1 MFESPSQTNER
12 PGRRVLAAA
21 AGIGILGMPVLTTP
35 PPSPSASRPA
45 SASVTPTQPASA
57 PTGAAPAGPNTPRA
71 PAGESDLGTRLYQQ
85 SCASCHGQQ
94 GEGTQRGPTLAGV
107 GPADTDFQLSTGRMP
122 LGKEGHSDMHRDPA
136 FSLAEISA
144 LVQHVASFAPGGG
157 PQIPVVTEGDVHS
170 GRELFL
176 TYCSACHSAAGV
188 GATLNNGRIAPSL
201 SRATSTQIGEAV
213 RVGPGLM
220 PQFPPDVLTDGDV
233 DAIAGYVAVLQSKH
247 GDLDRGGWSLGRLGP
262 FTEGAVAWVFGLAAL
277 AFLARRLG
285 KRAR

>member
-1 MFESPSQTNER
+1 MSESPSQINDR
-12 PGRRVLAAA
+12 PGRRLLAAA
-21 AGIGILGMPVLTTP
+21 AGVGVLGMPILATP
-35 PPSPSASRPA
+35 VPSPSVSV
-45 SASVTPTQPASA
+45 SAATST
-57 PTGAAPAGPNTPRA
+57 AAPAGSSA
-71 PAGESDLGTRLYQQ
+71 PVASPGVSAAASDPGTRLYQQ

-94 GEGTQRGPTLAGV
+94 GEGSQRGPALTGV

-122 LGKEGHSDMHRDPA
+122 LGKEGHSDVHHDPA
-136 FSLAEISA
+136 FSPEEISA
-144 LVQHVASFAPGGG
+144 LVQHVASFPPGGG
-157 PQIPVVTEGDVHS
+157 PPVPTVTQGDTHS

-176 TYCSACHSAAGV
+176 TYCSACHSAAGM

-201 SRATSTQIGEAV
+201 MKATSTQVGEAV

-220 PQFPPDVLTDGDV
+220 PQFPPDVLSDRDV
-233 DAIAGYVAVLQSKH
+233 DNIAGYVAVLQDDH

-262 FTEGAVAWVFGLAAL
+262 FTEGVVAWVFGVAAV